1 MTDFD
6 KGVEYGITGF
16 ICGLVVQCLFFIPDW
31 GVNKWIFSLVGIII
45 IIAMSVATYKD
56 VMGESKPFAVGFI
69 AISILFIIMGP
80 NL

>member
-1 MTDFD
+1 MSFREEVMTDFD

-56 VMGESKPFAVGFI
+56 VMERVNHLPWDSLQFQYC
-69 AISILFIIMGP
+69 L
-80 NL
+80 